1 MGRAGKLLAQR
12 PRSEREVRDRLERA
26 GLEHD
31 AIDGA
36 VARLKE
42 LDLLDDS
49 AFARQWVAERSKKR
63 GRAALVMELTSKGI
77 ERDVVEAALGEVAAD
92 EEARAAEVA
101 ATALRKVAACPRPR
115 RPPASSRCCS
125 GEVSRWTSPWMR
137 SRRCCR
143 RRGGTERLA
152 APGRPRSWDCVCLSC
167 HPRASDAPI
176 TGANRPTRLA
186 LRALRGAYH

>member
-1 MGRAGKLLAQR
+1 MGRAGRLLAQR

-49 AFARQWVAERSKKR
+49 TFARQWVAERSKKR

-101 ATALRKVAACPRPR
+101 ATALRKVAGL
-115 RPPASSRCCS
+115 PPAAQAARLQQ
-125 GEVSRWTSPWMR
+125 MLL
-137 SRRCCR
+137 
-143 RRGGTERLA
+143 RRGFSLDVAVDAVKAVLPPEG
-152 APGRPRSWDCVCLSC
+152 WD
-167 HPRASDAPI
+167 
-176 TGANRPTRLA
+176 
-186 LRALRGAYH
+186 